1 MAAMGSIDDLLM
13 ILKAMKADELHI
25 RVGIPPVIVHQGK
38 QQHLNWTV
46 ITIEEAEQML
56 QRVANTRQ
64 RRELREHGSV
74 RFLYTSQTT
83 TPFMVQATLE
93 NETVRLVVS

>member
-1 MAAMGSIDDLLM
+1 MAAMGSIDDLFM

-25 RVGIPPVIVHQGK
+25 RVGIPPVIVHQGR

-46 ITIEEAEQML
+46 ITLEEAERML
-56 QRVANTRQ
+56 QHVATTRQ

-74 RFLYTSQTT
+74 RFLYTFQAT
-83 TPFMVQATLE
+83 TPFIVHATLE
-93 NETVRLVVS
+93 NEIVRLVVS